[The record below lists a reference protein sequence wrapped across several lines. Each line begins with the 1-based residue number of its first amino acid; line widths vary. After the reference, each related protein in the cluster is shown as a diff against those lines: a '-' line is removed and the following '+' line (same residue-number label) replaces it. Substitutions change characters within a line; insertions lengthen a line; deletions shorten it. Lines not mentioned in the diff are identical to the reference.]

1 MKQTFK
7 AHVVGERIVDR
18 IMSEKQRRKGDMKDW
33 INEAV
38 NAALKS
44 KVLKMI
50 DEIDNDEDLLK
61 AINAMAVPV
70 MEKMIHEAC
79 GKDKKN
85 ITMGRDEV
93 TRGLIA
99 LINKYGETVEQQFDF
114 LKEFLDCKSFK
125 QSKSLKI

>member
-70 MEKMIHEAC
+70 W
-79 GKDKKN
+79 KK
-85 ITMGRDEV
+85 
-93 TRGLIA
+93 
-99 LINKYGETVEQQFDF
+99 
-114 LKEFLDCKSFK
+114 
-125 QSKSLKI
+125 